1 MNEPIFANGFL
12 FKRNEKAP
20 DFVIG
25 NLSLNV
31 EEAKQF
37 LTDYA
42 KNGWVNLS
50 IKTSKAGKHYI
61 ELDTWEPKKDA
72 AAAPQVAAPEP
83 VAAGVDDGQDDLPF

>member
-72 AAAPQVAAPEP
+72 AQVTAPEP
-83 VAAGVDDGQDDLPF
+83 VAESVELDDSGLPF